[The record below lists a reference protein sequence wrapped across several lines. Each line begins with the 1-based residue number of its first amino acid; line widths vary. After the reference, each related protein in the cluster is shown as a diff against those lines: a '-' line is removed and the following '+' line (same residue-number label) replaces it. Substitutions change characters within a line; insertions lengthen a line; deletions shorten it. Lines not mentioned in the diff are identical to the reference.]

1 MRSVVALIR
10 INFAPHRCVPQM
22 RFLGRQCGYLRR
34 YAGRSS
40 GNAEHG
46 NRGGPTFGW
55 ESWLVPTRAFRLNG
69 CRRGSHAIHINAL
82 MGILGQSV
90 CGPIGVE
97 WIGSRALGMI
107 GCGKQARDERGR
119 LRVHK
124 TENSKIWV
132 TANKDDFIGAS
143 RWQRISGRAV
153 LVVTLR

>member
-1 MRSVVALIR
+1 MLMTAIAVVLRLVGNNRS
-10 INFAPHRCVPQM
+10 FPPGH
-22 RFLGRQCGYLRR
+22 FGLG
-34 YAGRSS
+34 
-40 GNAEHG
+40 
-46 NRGGPTFGW
+46 
-55 ESWLVPTRAFRLNG
+55 G
-69 CRRGSHAIHINAL
+69 CRCGSHAIHTNVL

-97 WIGSRALGMI
+97 WTGSRALGII
-107 GCGKQARDERGR
+107 GSGKQARDGRGR

-153 LVVTLR
+153 LVVALR